1 MSFQTRTRH
10 LFLAGATLAAV
21 AGCRTSMENFPDR
34 SAEIQQ
40 LDQQRTQAKSDQLDM
55 LAPREYEKMSDALNN
70 AKERVDNRKDASSE
84 VNRSQEALAEL
95 QQKAEPSRAILADV
109 LSARQLALNAG
120 ANKTSEK
127 EFKDV
132 DSDLM
137 KATREAANG
146 YIDSVQ
152 KSRESLRNRY
162 LNLEAAAIVDKN
174 IGSAQ
179 RKLEALRKDDADD
192 EAPKTFQRVKN
203 KIADSERAIRADRN
217 NSALIASNVAVANSE
232 IARLEQV
239 SKDAKRLDSEESAIE
254 LYDRDQQARA
264 ERERLEGLNQQL
276 NSQVGQLSG
285 TVGAMSAAEQQKA
298 AELERTQQS
307 LAATKAQAD
316 AARALEQRF
325 TAAKQMFDSNEADVY
340 KDGNNLLI
348 RLKTLNFQ
356 KGKAA
361 IPGASTA
368 ILGKVENVIKE
379 FDGAEVRIEGH
390 TDSTGSREIN
400 SRLSQERADAVKN
413 YLVSKNTV
421 PAEDIAAQGYGFE
434 KPIASNKTADG
445 RTQNRRVDIV
455 IAPTD
460 LTTAPEAPAAT
471 SGQK

>member
-1 MSFQTRTRH
+1 MSFQSRTRH

-21 AGCRTSMENFPDR
+21 AGCRTSIENFPDR

-40 LDQQRTQAKSDQLDM
+40 LDQQRTQAKADQLDM
-55 LAPREYEKMSDALNN
+55 LAPREYEKMSEALND
-70 AKERVDNRKDASSE
+70 AKGRIEDRKDASRE

-120 ANKTSEK
+120 ANKINES

-132 DSDLM
+132 DSDLT

-146 YIDSVQ
+146 YIDRAQ
-152 KSRESLRNRY
+152 QSRESLRNRY

-174 IGSAQ
+174 IGNAQ

-192 EAPKTFQRVKN
+192 EAPKTFQRAKN
-203 KIADSERAIRADRN
+203 KLADAERAIRADRN
-217 NSALIASNVAVANSE
+217 NSALIASNVAVTNAE
-232 IARLEQV
+232 MARLEQIK
-239 SKDAKRLDSEESAIE
+239 KDAKRLNSEESAIE

-264 ERERLEGLNQQL
+264 ERARLEGMNKKLNT
-276 NSQVGQLSG
+276 QVGQLSG
-285 TVGAMSAAEQQKA
+285 TVGAMSATEQQNA
-298 AELERTQQS
+298 AELASTRQTLASTQ
-307 LAATKAQAD
+307 AQAE
-316 AARALEQRF
+316 AAQALEKRF
-325 TAAKQMFDSNEADVY
+325 TSAKQMFDSNEADVY

-361 IPGASTA
+361 IPSASAA

-379 FDGAEVRIEGH
+379 FDGAEVRVEGH

-400 SRLSQERADAVKN
+400 SRLSQERAETVKQ
-413 YLVSKNTV
+413 YLVSKNAV
-421 PAEDIAAQGYGFE
+421 PSEDIAAQGYGFE

-460 LTTAPEAPAAT
+460 STSATEAPAT
-471 SGQK
+471 NSGQ